1 MSFNLRKLSSIFL
14 ILSLVAAV
22 LVAPTFPK
30 SAFANSEQSSNLL
43 FYYTVKLKSSD
54 TNDLQSVGTNITKL
68 FTFSDSKE
76 LDNTYSF
83 QSPLP
88 LEQLKNKLSGNF
100 VYVEYDPTFQTTAKL
115 RMPNDPGFTKDS
127 LNIDKQ
133 WGLAKA
139 KFIDSWKVTKG
150 SKDVTV
156 AVIDTGIDSLHED
169 LIDSTFVNGYN
180 VIKSKKISAYSN
192 SDDNGHGTLV
202 AGVIGATTN
211 NKIGVS
217 GAAWEVSLMAVKALN
232 GRGSGTASQIA
243 EGIVWATNNGADVI
257 NMSLGG
263 IGFVHNNT
271 LANAITQA
279 FDNNVVIVSAAGNDV
294 AITGGNLDV
303 EPVFPICNDNGQ
315 NMVIGVSASDTRD
328 LKPDFANFGKAC
340 VDVVAPGKRILSTI
354 NHDPA
359 TGLPSPDSY
368 AYASGTSLAVP
379 FVSAQAALLKAAF
392 PAANNRQIRDRI
404 IASADPIDR
413 LNLSQCANRSCKG
426 LLGSGRINVAKSLDE
441 AIEVLQDGEVV
452 RVAGTNDWYYINGGK
467 KQYISTFVRN
477 QKFLNTVPKEIQ
489 KSELL
494 GFSEGSYAEPLDGT
508 LVQSPNNPT
517 VYYISKGVRL
527 PITYSVF
534 NARKFTFKDVYNLP
548 SAEVESWVLGSF
560 LTPPNGSLIRTT
572 TNPTI
577 YWVLDEI
584 IHPINYQF
592 YLERGLNNFPV
603 VYMPESDIK
612 GFPTGDSFIR

>member
-1 MSFNLRKLSSIFL
+1 MNLKIKIISIIT
-14 ILSLVAAV
+14 ILSLVATV
-22 LVAPTFPK
+22 FVVPIFPE
-30 SAFANSEQSSNLL
+30 SVSANSEQSANLL
-43 FYYTVKLKSSD
+43 FYYTAQLKSSD
-54 TNDLQSVGTNITKL
+54 AMKLQAIGTNVSKL
-68 FTFSDSKE
+68 FTFSNSPE
-76 LDNTYSF
+76 LSNTYSF

-88 LEQLKNKLSGNF
+88 LEQVKSKLADNF

-115 RMPNDPGFTKDS
+115 RMPNDPGFTKNS
-127 LNIDKQ
+127 SNIDKQ
-133 WGLAKA
+133 WGLVKA
-139 KFIDSWKVTKG
+139 EFIESWKITKG
-150 SKDVTV
+150 SKAVTV

-211 NKIGVS
+211 NNTGVS

-232 GRGSGTASQIA
+232 SRGSGTASQIS
-243 EGIVWATNNGADVI
+243 EGIVWATNNGANII

-271 LANAITQA
+271 LANAITHA
-279 FDNNVVIVSAAGNDV
+279 FENNVVIVSAAGNDV

-379 FVSAQAALLKAAF
+379 FVSAQAALLKSVF
-392 PAANNRQIRDRI
+392 PNANNRQIRDRI
-404 IASADPIDR
+404 IASADPVDR

-426 LLGSGRINVAKSLDE
+426 LLGSGRINVAKSLEED
-441 AIEVLQDGEVV
+441 IDVLQDGDVV
-452 RVAGTNDWYYINGGK
+452 RIAGTNDWYYINGGK
-467 KQYISTFVRN
+467 KQFISTFVRN
-477 QKFLNTVPKEIQ
+477 QRFLNTVPTEVQ
-489 KSELL
+489 KSELIS
-494 GFSEGSYAEPLDGT
+494 FSEGSYAEPLDGT
-508 LVQSPNNPT
+508 LIQSPNSPT
-517 VYYISKGVRL
+517 VYYMSKGVRL
-527 PITYSVF
+527 PITASVF
-534 NARKFTFKDVYNLP
+534 KARKFQYKDIYNLS

-592 YLERGLNNFPV
+592 YLERGLNAFPV

-612 GFPTGDSFIR
+612 GFPTGDPFIR